1 MDDLELIF
9 TMLGERVTIEISQR
23 EALES
28 FIQSKKIARRGG
40 GVAGIARRE
49 TENELGRSLINPDN
63 YLYLDSPPDEM
74 ELFDE
79 Q

>member
-28 FIQSKKIARRGG
+28 FIQSKKLQGEV
-40 GVAGIARRE
+40 VAW
-49 TENELGRSLINPDN
+49 SV
-63 YLYLDSPPDEM
+63 
-74 ELFDE
+74 
-79 Q
+79 